1 MVIRMMPKAANLQK
15 IRDGRRTYAITPSVP
30 GGFIKPELIRGYA
43 DVAEKYGATLKITS
57 AQRIMIIGLKAEDVE
72 AVWQEL
78 GLNPAMSY
86 ANCVRSIKMCPGS
99 AFCKRGLLDSIK
111 IGMELDKRYHKQE
124 MPSRMKMG
132 VAGCPNSCAEVYIKD
147 IGVMATE
154 AGWTVLAGGS
164 CGRKPRL
171 ADKIAEGLSDEEALA
186 LVDILVEYYKKYA
199 DIERMGEFIERIGLD
214 KFRQDVLKELGAKL
228 AESTAAPAMAAE
240 LPAALS
246 SAAIKEAAL
255 RVEIMAAAVP
265 GRITKESIIGD
276 IIRDNPNT
284 IAVFRSH
291 GMGCLGCPS
300 ASGENL
306 EKAAGIHGID
316 VDSLL
321 SDLNKV

>member
-1 MVIRMMPKAANLQK
+1 MMPKAANLQK

-30 GGFIKPELIRGYA
+30 GGFIKPDVIRRYA

-72 AVWQEL
+72 KVWEEL
-78 GLNPAMSY
+78 GINPAMSY

-154 AGWTVLAGGS
+154 TGWTVLAGGS
-164 CGRKPRL
+164 CGRHPRL
-171 ADKIAEGLSDEEALA
+171 ADKIAESLSDDEALA
-186 LVDILVEYYKKYA
+186 LVDIIVEYYKKYA
-199 DIERMGEFIERIGLD
+199 DIERMGEFIARIGLD

-228 AESTAAPAMAAE
+228 AAATAVPVLVAAT
-240 LPAALS
+240 PAASQPISLQDAS
-246 SAAIKEAAL
+246 S
-255 RVEIMAAAVP
+255 RVEIMPAAVP

-316 VDSLL
+316 VESLL
-321 SDLNKV
+321 ADLRKV

>member
-1 MVIRMMPKAANLQK
+1 MMPKAANLQK
-15 IRDGRRTYAITPSVP
+15 IRDGRRTYAITPSIP
-30 GGFIKPELIRGYA
+30 GGFIKPEIIRRYA

-72 AVWQEL
+72 KVWEEL
-78 GLNPAMSY
+78 GINPAMSY

-124 MPSRMKMG
+124 MPSRMKIG

-154 AGWTVLAGGS
+154 TGWTVLAGGS
-164 CGRKPRL
+164 CGRHPRL
-171 ADKIAEGLSDEEALA
+171 ADKIAESLSDEEALA
-186 LVDILVEYYKKYA
+186 LVDSIVEYYKKYA
-199 DIERMGEFIERIGLD
+199 DIERMGEFITRIGLD
-214 KFRQDVLKELGAKL
+214 KFRQDVLKELGFKMAAATL
-228 AESTAAPAMAAE
+228 ATAPAAE
-240 LPAALS
+240 EPAKTGSVPLKAVS
-246 SAAIKEAAL
+246 E
-255 RVEIMAAAVP
+255 RVEIMPAAVP

-316 VDSLL
+316 VESLL
-321 SDLNKV
+321 ADLHKV